1 VSYGGHLQLNVGPT
15 ATGRIPE
22 VQADILRQMGRW
34 LAVNGGGIWNTTGHP
49 FGLESGCTGPSIAA
63 ATTRQNNSISL
74 GSDGTASAGG
84 AVRQCYTERSPADTQ
99 SSRRRANRT
108 TTVFVTTT
116 EWPQKLVF
124 DPGMLAPGGPSPV
137 VSLVGGV
144 GTSSKRFEFAMLQDG
159 TAVVTV
165 PSLSPASIPAAD
177 LESSVFLFELAAARV
192 LPGV

>member
-1 VSYGGHLQLNVGPT
+1 
-15 ATGRIPE
+15 
-22 VQADILRQMGRW
+22 MGRW
-34 LAVNGGGIWNTTGHP
+34 LGVNGGGIWNTTGHP
-49 FGLESGCTGPSIAA
+49 FGLARGCTGPSTAA
-63 ATTRQNNSISL
+63 ATPRRNNGVSL
-74 GSDGTASAGG
+74 GGDETASAGG
-84 AVRQCYTERSPADTQ
+84 TVRQCYTEHSPADTQ

-108 TTVFVTTT
+108 TTVYVTTT

-124 DPGMLAPGGPSPV
+124 APGMLAPGGPPPV

-144 GTSSKRFEFAMLQDG
+144 GPSSKRFEVAMLKDG

-177 LESSVFLFELAAARV
+177 LESSAFLFELAAARV